1 MGFLIID
8 SSLPLY
14 KLLINVKR
22 TNNAT
27 VFLFTSLSGLK
38 NDSSMKQCGS
48 KGRGH
53 WTSKWGEIDTNI

>member
-22 TNNAT
+22 MNNAS
-27 VFLFTSLSGLK
+27 VFLFTSLLALK
-38 NDSSMKQCGS
+38 K
-48 KGRGH
+48 
-53 WTSKWGEIDTNI
+53 